1 MARQGIR
8 LGGSLKQIR
17 ILRCSEIERADIGD
31 CDSMGIATNDFNLL
45 TRIQL
50 TRFDDREVEAA
61 PATHQESLDHVVT
74 IKSKSQL
81 ITRHSRL
88 RDHENRRSDFQA
100 VSDTKTA
107 LAYSFCS
114 EILAEHAPGKW
125 HVGQ

>member
-17 ILRCSEIERADIGD
+17 ILRCSEIERADIRD

-50 TRFDDREVEAA
+50 TRVHHREVEAA
-61 PATHQESLDHVVT
+61 PGTHQETLDHVVT
-74 IKSKSQL
+74 VKSKRQL
-81 ITRHSRL
+81 VTRHSRL
-88 RDHENRRSDFQA
+88 RDHENRRSDFQV

-107 LAYSFCS
+107 LVDSFCS
-114 EILAEHAPGKW
+114 EILAEYAPGK
-125 HVGQ
+125 